1 MKDTCI
7 AGGRFKGVRFLWL
20 AAPALG
26 LSTTPGFAIQFE
38 KGEAFG
44 SIDTTLSYGIS
55 TRTSGRDTDT
65 IAVANG
71 GRGYSPNVD
80 DGNLNYDLWKPVSNR
95 VSATAELEVNYRDVG
110 AFVRA
115 NAFYDFENELAN
127 RARTELSSAAENL
140 VGKRIRL
147 LDAYGWYQFDVADKP
162 GEIRIGN
169 QVLSWGESTFIQNGI
184 NSVNPIDVSTLRAPG
199 SELKDA
205 LLPVPMVWGSLGVTD
220 NTSLEAFYQFR
231 WKETEVDPAGSFFSG
246 NDFAADGGDRL
257 VLGRG
262 TYPDGALPN
271 GTFSPVSDTFQAVP
285 RASDED
291 ASDQGQFG
299 FAFRFFADKLNS
311 TEFGVFFINN
321 NSRLPLVNAITGT
334 RDGAIAAGRIAGPPN
349 NPAAGTG
356 VLVAGTVFGA
366 LAAGATQ
373 EQAVQAGV
381 NTGVAAGQTV
391 NQATVIANEAVT
403 EGPQAGPSPI
413 GPETAGAI
421 TDSATDA
428 FARTAAYRVV
438 YPDDIKTIGAS
449 FNTQLGT
456 SGWALQGEASYRLDV
471 PIQVN
476 DIEVLGATLGA
487 IDAGA
492 AQANQVGNFLG
503 QFETEVPGFIRQ
515 DVFQFQSTASKVFGR
530 VMGADALAL
539 IGEAGVTW
547 IPSYINQNEGG
558 PTGNGLRLNGPNT
571 GLGGNT
577 ALAPGANQPF
587 AGQTLDSTHFV
598 SQVAWGYQI
607 RARLTY
613 NNAIG
618 PVSLTPRLA
627 WRQDV
632 SGISPG
638 PGENFLQGR
647 KAVSVGLRADYLDE
661 WSADLSYV
669 NFFGAGEF
677 NLQNDR
683 DFLAFALS
691 YSF

>member
-1 MKDTCI
+1 MT
-7 AGGRFKGVRFLWL
+7 GL
-20 AAPALG
+20 AIC
-26 LSTTPGFAIQFE
+26 LSAAPGFAVQFE

-55 TRTSGRDTDT
+55 TRTSGRDGDT

-71 GRGYSPNVD
+71 GKGYSANVD
-80 DGNLNYDLWKPVSNR
+80 DGNLNYDQWKPASNR
-95 VSATAELEVNYRDVG
+95 VSATSELEVNYRDVG

-127 RARTELSSAAENL
+127 RARTELSNDAEHL

-147 LDAYGWYQFDVADKP
+147 LDAYGWYQFDAGDKP
-162 GEIRIGN
+162 GEIRVGN

-184 NSVNPIDVSTLRAPG
+184 NSINPIDVNSLRAPG

-220 NTSLEAFYQFR
+220 NTSVEAFYQFGWR
-231 WKETEVDPAGSFFSG
+231 ETEVDPAGSFFSG

-257 VLGRG
+257 LLGRG
-262 TYPDGALPN
+262 TYADGALPN
-271 GTFSPVSDTFQAVP
+271 GTFAPVADTFQAVQ
-285 RASDED
+285 RASDDD

-311 TEFGVFFINN
+311 TEFGFFFVNN
-321 NSRLPLVNAITGT
+321 HSRLPLVNGVTGT
-334 RDGAIAAGRIAGPPN
+334 RDGAIAAGRIAGPPD
-349 NPAAGTG
+349 NPAAGSG

-366 LAAGATQ
+366 LGAGATP

-381 NTGVAAGQTV
+381 NAGVAAGQTA
-391 NQATVIANEAVT
+391 NQAGVIANQAVT
-403 EGPQAGPSPI
+403 EGPQTGASPI
-413 GPETAGAI
+413 GPKTAGAI

-428 FARTAAYRVV
+428 FARTSAYRVV
-438 YPDDIKTIGAS
+438 YPDDTRTFGAS
-449 FNTQLGT
+449 FNTQIGT

-487 IDAGA
+487 VNAGA

-503 QFETEVPGFIRQ
+503 QFETEVPGFIKQ
-515 DVFQFQSTASKVFGR
+515 DVFQFQTTATKVFGR
-530 VMGADALAL
+530 TLGADALAL

-547 IPSYINQNEGG
+547 LPSYINQNAGG

-577 ALAPGANQPF
+577 ALAPTANQAF

-607 RARLTY
+607 RARLNY

-618 PVSLTPRLA
+618 PVSLSPRLA
-627 WRQDV
+627 WRHDV

-647 KAVSVGLRADYLDE
+647 KAISAGLRADYLDE

-669 NFFGAGEF
+669 NFFGAGDF

-683 DFLAFALS
+683 DFFAFALS